1 MQSSQR
7 SHWSSRF
14 SFILVAS
21 GSAVGLGNIWKFPY
35 ITGEHGGGAFVLVYL
50 ACITLVNVPIFIA
63 ELFIGQKSQADAV
76 TSFEKLHKPKT
87 PWRIAGAMGII
98 SSFIILSFYSVV
110 GGWVLD
116 FEFKSLFNQFAGKSD
131 TEIGGML
138 SELFA
143 SPLTLL
149 MWHFVFMVMTVGI
162 VVGGISRG
170 IEKWGRILMPALFF
184 ILIGLLVWCTRLDGF
199 GQAIDFLFTPDFS
212 KLDANSI
219 LVALGHSFFTLSLG
233 LAAMITYGS
242 YLDQKEDLVKAS
254 LAVGAAD
261 TIIALASG
269 IVIFSVVFSFGL
281 EPNAGPGLMFS
292 TLPMLFNKIPGGYF
306 ISTAFF
312 LLVAFAALSSSIS
325 LLETGVTYFVDR
337 LGMGR
342 TKVTILSGAFIYL
355 LGVLSALSFNVLA
368 DFKIGK
374 FTFFD
379 LFDGLTTNIMLPLGG
394 MIISLFYGWVLGR
407 EGVKE
412 SISGHGGELAW
423 KSLMWTARIFAPACI
438 LWVLYSGASKWLFS

>member
-1 MQSSQR
+1 MQQTKR
-7 SHWSSRF
+7 SHWSNRL

-50 ACITLVNVPIFIA
+50 ACITLVNVPVFIA
-63 ELFIGQKSQADAV
+63 ELYIGQKSQSDAV
-76 TSFEKLHKPKT
+76 TSFEKLHKPKS
-87 PWRIAGAMGII
+87 PWRVAGAMGII

-116 FEFKSLFNQFAGKSD
+116 FEFKSLLNQFAGKSD
-131 TEIGGML
+131 GEVSGML

-143 SPLTLL
+143 SPSSLL
-149 MWHFVFMVMTVGI
+149 FWHLIFMVMTVGI
-162 VVGGISRG
+162 VVGGISKG
-170 IEKWGRILMPALFF
+170 IERWGRILMPALFA
-184 ILIGLLVWCTRLDGF
+184 ILIGLLIWCTRLEGF
-199 GQAIDFLFTPDFS
+199 GQAIDFLFTPDFT

-269 IVIFSVVFSFGL
+269 VVIFSVVFSFGL

-292 TLPMLFNKIPGGYF
+292 TLPTLFNKIPGGYY
-306 ISTAFF
+306 ISVAFF

-337 LGMGR
+337 LGMTR
-342 TKVTILSGAFIYL
+342 TKVTIISGVGIYL
-355 LGVLSALSFNVLA
+355 LGVLSALSFNILA

-379 LFDGLTTNIMLPLGG
+379 LFDGLTTNILLPLGG
-394 MIISLFYGWVLGR
+394 MIISLFYGWILGR

-412 SISGHGGELAW
+412 SIQGHGGELAW
-423 KSLMWTARIFAPACI
+423 KSLMWTARVFAPACI
-438 LWVLYSGASKWLFS
+438 LWVLYSGASKWLLG